1 MAQIYHGCM
10 PKNADGTNEILGPGE
25 KCLVPTDK
33 CFLKDTQDIKN
44 CGVKTRSHAKKE
56 STVSSNA
63 CRNYIEQK

>member
-44 CGVKTRSHAKKE
+44 CGVKT
-56 STVSSNA
+56 
-63 CRNYIEQK
+63 